1 MARPVALV
9 GRPVQQ
15 LSELL
20 ALPDCHHSVYPGDSG
35 RDPDTPEHERRP
47 LCAGGRRLKLR
58 KLGQDQSC
66 FSLADVGRTED
77 QRPRPAPRV
86 DGTHR
91 SGGRAREAPR
101 GVPSAFGRRST
112 RTVGRALGETGPAA
126 ALPWV
131 LSAVGQVL
139 RPIQIQHAVAVDHPD
154 SRRRLVA
161 VLRTALAA
169 TDHDLLSDVQYDT
182 AMGGLALAV
191 VAPAEV
197 AALLIERTL
206 ADLPGVIPM
215 GWHRLLADMNFA
227 DRTPVAEAYWM
238 QLEQQRAASRLTPSR
253 EDTAHKLLTQLGG
266 GTEQWVALVREL
278 ATGPP
283 RRSHPSCP
291 DRQVLLASPRLD
303 RGRARTPGC
312 RTR

>member
-1 MARPVALV
+1 VILTWP
-9 GRPVQQ
+9 
-15 LSELL
+15 
-20 ALPDCHHSVYPGDSG
+20 C
-35 RDPDTPEHERRP
+35 
-47 LCAGGRRLKLR
+47 
-58 KLGQDQSC
+58 
-66 FSLADVGRTED
+66 
-77 QRPRPAPRV
+77 
-86 DGTHR
+86 
-91 SGGRAREAPR
+91 
-101 GVPSAFGRRST
+101 
-112 RTVGRALGETGPAA
+112 
-126 ALPWV
+126 
-131 LSAVGQVL
+131 
-139 RPIQIQHAVAVDHPD
+139 PD

-283 RRSHPSCP
+283 PIAPELPRSSGSPGITASGPRSCP
-291 DRQVLLASPRLD
+291 NSWMPDSVSTPSPNSTKAS
-303 RGRARTPGC
+303 
-312 RTR
+312 